1 DIITKETERLTRL
14 INQVLDLSKI
24 ESGRADWHESQVD
37 MKEVI
42 SDALAGMAQ
51 VFEEKGIRVGVQLPD
66 GLPQVRGD
74 VDRIIQ
80 VLLNLLANAVK
91 FCEAGS
97 GRIEIAL
104 TERDGCLRVDVRDN
118 GPGVS
123 VEEQAVIFDKFRQAG
138 DALTNRPQ
146 GTGLGLPISRHIVEH
161 HGGRLWVES
170 EPGRGACFSFTLPL
184 RRVAA
189 AA

>member
-1 DIITKETERLTRL
+1 M
-14 INQVLDLSKI
+14 LDLSKI

-42 SDALAGMAQ
+42 SDAVAGMAQ
-51 VFEEKGIRVGVQLPD
+51 VFEEKGIRVELKLAD
-66 GLPQVRGD
+66 GLPRVTGD

-91 FCEAGS
+91 FCNAGS
-97 GRIEIAL
+97 GRVDIGLSGA
-104 TERDGCLRVDVRDN
+104 DGCLRIDVRDN

-123 VEEQAVIFDKFRQAG
+123 PEEQAVIFDKFRQAG
-138 DALTNRPQ
+138 DTLTNRPQ

-170 EPGRGACFSFTLPL
+170 EPGHGACFSFTLPL
-184 RRVAA
+184 EHMAA